1 MNEIISVNAVSKFI
15 LLMKDKFINE
25 QKKLTTE
32 LKVQLLVKNER

>member
-15 LLMKDKFINE
+15 FLMKNKFINE